1 LSFINYYQF
10 LSLPISNFFLPYLNL
25 SIFNFCFS
33 PVSSYLLHILIQLQ
47 NFFTNILL
55 ASFFYICLLYFLIST
70 HFYLVLPYSSYHF
83 CFLFHFTSFTFFCF
97 FNFHPKFYHILINVF
112 LFSVQFDFLLF
123 YSFLFS
129 CIPSRFPY
137 LFFSY
142 FVKNLTIL
150 NILTVNFINIIL
162 CHFVTEFTYY
172 NVI

>member
-1 LSFINYYQF
+1 MSFINYYQF
-10 LSLPISNFFLPYLNL
+10 LSLPISNFFLPDLNL
-25 SIFNFCFS
+25 SIFYFYFS

-55 ASFFYICLLYFLIST
+55 ASFLYLSSIFFNLYTFLPGSSIFFSSLLLSLTFYFIYFL
-70 HFYLVLPYSSYHF
+70 L
-83 CFLFHFTSFTFFCF
+83 F

-112 LFSVQFDFLLF
+112 LLSVQFDFFLF
-123 YSFLFS
+123 YSLLFS

-137 LFFSY
+137 PFFSY